1 LSPSSWSCTATQ
13 LHTRQ
18 KKATAATIAFFVE
31 LRCNATPHQEEEEGD
46 DNNTAIAFFF
56 FFFSYNTK
64 KKKKKVTT
72 TLMPSPSFAP
82 LRCSTTKQALQRN
95 VTFFDMLR
103 CSAAP

>member
-46 DNNTAIAFFF
+46 NNVDA
-56 FFFSYNTK
+56 
-64 KKKKKVTT
+64 
-72 TLMPSPSFAP
+72 
-82 LRCSTTKQALQRN
+82 
-95 VTFFDMLR
+95 VTFFRSVALQHNKT
-103 CSAAP
+103 SATVQRYLL